1 MTGLVV
7 AVVALAIINVVYK
20 GIGPAVLGDRVFPP
34 RIQEIIDALPAALL
48 AGLVVVNLLGERWG
62 AADATMLPG
71 LAAAYVAWWV
81 RVPQL
86 GCVVIAVVVTILV
99 RLL

>member
-7 AVVALAIINVVYK
+7 AVVALAVINIVYK

-34 RIQEIIDALPAALL
+34 RIQEVIDALPAALL

-71 LAAAYVAWWV
+71 LAAASVAWWF
-81 RVPQL
+81 RVAQL

>member
-7 AVVALAIINVVYK
+7 AVVALAAINIVYK
-20 GIGPAVLGDRVFPP
+20 GIGPAMLGVFPP
-34 RIQEIIDALPAALL
+34 RIQEVIDALPAALL

-71 LAAAYVAWWV
+71 LAAASVAWWV

>member
-1 MTGLVV
+1 MTGLVL
-7 AVVALAIINVVYK
+7 AVVALAAINIVYK

-34 RIQEIIDALPAALL
+34 RIQEVIDALPAALL

-71 LAAAYVAWWV
+71 LAAASVAWWV

>member
-1 MTGLVV
+1 M
-7 AVVALAIINVVYK
+7 
-20 GIGPAVLGDRVFPP
+20 
-34 RIQEIIDALPAALL
+34 
-48 AGLVVVNLLGERWG
+48 VVNLLGERWG

-71 LAAAYVAWWV
+71 LAAASVAWWF

-99 RLL
+99 RLLDGAR